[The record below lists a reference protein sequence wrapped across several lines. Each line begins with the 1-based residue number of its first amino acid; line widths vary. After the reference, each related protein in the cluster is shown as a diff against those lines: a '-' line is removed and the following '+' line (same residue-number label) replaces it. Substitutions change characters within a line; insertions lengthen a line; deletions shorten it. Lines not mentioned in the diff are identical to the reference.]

1 MDVNVLIRMADQ
13 IEKNM
18 PFAGNKAELVATHLV
33 KFWTPVM
40 RADLYKEVTSR
51 PTDFSPVMCEVVEI
65 LHSQAN
71 AVLPYG
77 VLKGSSEA

>member
-1 MDVNVLIRMADQ
+1 MDVNVLIRMVDQ

-18 PFAGNKAELVATHLV
+18 PFDGDKAELIATHLV

-40 RADLYKEVTSR
+40 RADLYKEVSSR
-51 PTDFSPVMCEVVEI
+51 PSDFSPVIGQVVEI

-77 VLKGSSEA
+77 GLKGSTEA

>member
-1 MDVNVLIRMADQ
+1 MDINVLTRMADQ
-13 IEKNM
+13 IERNM

-40 RADLYKEVTSR
+40 RADLYKEVSSH
-51 PTDFSPVMCEVVEI
+51 PQDFSSVLVDVVEI

-71 AVLPYG
+71 AVLPYDG
-77 VLKGSSEA
+77 LKGSTEA

>member
-1 MDVNVLIRMADQ
+1 MDINVLIRMADQ

-18 PFAGNKAELVATHLV
+18 PFAGDKAELIAAHMV

-40 RADLYKEVTSR
+40 RADLYKEVSSR
-51 PTDFSPVMCEVVEI
+51 PADFSPVLNNVVEI
-65 LHSQAN
+65 LHAQAN

-77 VLKGSSEA
+77 GLKGSTEA